1 MSVIKKIRYNAKE
14 NRLERI
20 WLLAKI
26 EFKLRYYE
34 NKLGLLWAL
43 FKPLIQMGIYYVAFA
58 IILQVSLPHYALYLF
73 IGLIVWGV
81 FTESTSG
88 MIVVLQTKKYL
99 YEYSNMSK
107 LEIYLSS
114 QLSIAIGFL
123 FNLLVFI
130 IALYIDGLHL
140 GIHLLWFPLVFL
152 NLFLICL
159 GTSIILSNLFLVV
172 KDIKQIWPLI
182 LMFLFWVSP
191 LLYSYEK
198 IAENLPILNYINPMA
213 GVIINFRNTLMY
225 NEMPNLIL
233 LGLNFI
239 EGIVVFLIGLWL
251 LKIIGVKASELK

>member
-1 MSVIKKIRYNAKE
+1 MSAISKDITKG

-107 LEIYLSS
+107 FEIYLSS

-123 FNLLVFI
+123 FNLLVFV
-130 IALYIDGLHL
+130 IALYVDGMHL
-140 GIHLLWFPLVFL
+140 GFNLIWFPIVFF
-152 NLFLICL
+152 NLILICI
-159 GTSIILSNLFLVV
+159 GSSIILSNLYLIA

-191 LLYSYEK
+191 LLYSYEQ
-198 IAENLPILNYINPMA
+198 IAKSLPILNYVNPMA
-213 GVIINFRNTLMY
+213 GVIINFRNTMMY
-225 NEMPNLIL
+225 NGMPDITLLVLNFVEGVIL
-233 LGLNFI
+233 L
-239 EGIVVFLIGLWL
+239 LIGLWL
-251 LKIIGVKASELK
+251 LKKIGVKASEIK